1 MSASDGFDPA
11 TFFQEGGAAMYLVL
25 CIGALSHVLAL
36 AALGSMLAKRRAMP
50 LGFGAATLLF
60 ALSTACTGVGGYLM
74 GMRNVEDAVA
84 FADPELQ
91 ARLRAQGQEECDNNL
106 YFGGC
111 AFLFPFFAGL
121 VAVGRGAMMKDG
133 PPTA

>member
-1 MSASDGFDPA
+1 MSESAGFDPL

-25 CIGALSHVLAL
+25 CVGALGHGLAL

-60 ALSTACTGVGGYLM
+60 ALTTACAGVGGYVM

-84 FADPELQ
+84 FADPEMQ
-91 ARLRAQGQEECDNNL
+91 ARLRAQGQEEADNNL

-121 VAVGRGAMMKDG
+121 VAIGRGATMKDG
-133 PPTA
+133 PPSA